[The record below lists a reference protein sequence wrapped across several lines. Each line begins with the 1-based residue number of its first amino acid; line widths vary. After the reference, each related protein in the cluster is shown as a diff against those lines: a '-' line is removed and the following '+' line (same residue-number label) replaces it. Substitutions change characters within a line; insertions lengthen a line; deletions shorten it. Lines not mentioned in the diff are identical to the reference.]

1 MKISSKSLII
11 YIVAFVVISIITL
24 AVILRLTV
32 CEQTW
37 QQLAQFNTNYL
48 ILLAIAI
55 ILRWIFD
62 GLSLLS
68 LINGNANLKI
78 NLWQAIKMR
87 LKCIF
92 VGIAVPVLLGSTAF
106 QVYLLNREKVS
117 LGESTAIT
125 SIRAILPILL
135 FVIFVPI
142 FMLSGFQNGFEV
154 FFAKFLKIVS
164 LPIILSLFFFTLA
177 VILPAWIKRMFC
189 LLIKAIQKIKLFKIK
204 SIDKA
209 VSWFNTEI
217 DRLHTSLSAYHKH
230 GKWSL
235 VQSLFWI
242 LMMFLMEFS
251 VAILILSGFGIKLPL
266 LKAVVIQFL
275 LKSFLYFA
283 PTPGGSG
290 INEFSYMGF
299 FTLYAPKYLV
309 GIAVL
314 MWRGLAYYVSVIFG
328 GIFII
333 KENGI
338 QRIIKTNLLQ

>member
-1 MKISSKSLII
+1 MKITSKSLFL
-11 YIVAFVVISIITL
+11 YIGIFSAISIIALT
-24 AVILRLTV
+24 VILKLTAS
-32 CEQTW
+32 EQTW
-37 QQLAQFNTNYL
+37 QQLFRFNFIYL
-48 ILLAIAI
+48 VFLAISI

-62 GLSLLS
+62 GLSLTS
-68 LINGNANLKI
+68 LVNGNVGLKI

-106 QVYLLNREKVS
+106 QVYLLNREKLS
-117 LGESTAIT
+117 LGQSTAIT

-135 FVIFVPI
+135 FVVFVPI
-142 FMLSGFQNGFEV
+142 FMLFGFQNGFEV
-154 FFAKFLKIVS
+154 FFAKFMKIVS
-164 LPIILSLFFFTLA
+164 LPIALSLFFFTMA
-177 VILPAWIKRMFC
+177 VILPELIKRMFS
-189 LLIKAIQKIKLFKIK
+189 LLMKAIQKIKRFKIK

-209 VSWFNTEI
+209 VLWFNTEI
-217 DRLHTSLSAYHKH
+217 DRLHTSLTAYHRH
-230 GKWSL
+230 GKSSL
-235 VQSLFWI
+235 ALSSFWI

-266 LKAVVIQFL
+266 LKAVGIQFL

-309 GIAVL
+309 GISVL
-314 MWRGLAYYVSVIFG
+314 MWRMLAFYVSVILG
-328 GIFII
+328 GIITF

-338 QRIIKTNLLQ
+338 DRISKLTGT